1 MCWIQGFGLTGLWDL
16 GFRCVSSQD
25 MYSIE
30 DVAQLIKDSVP
41 SSQSTLREPISH
53 STLRDLN
60 NCQSHFDVLFEVVY
74 TISKQIFRIL
84 TYSICHE

>member
-41 SSQSTLREPISH
+41 SSQSTLR
-53 STLRDLN
+53 DLN
-60 NCQSHFDVLFEVVY
+60 NCQPHFDVLFEVVY